1 MLRCNNYCVSYW
13 VINAL
18 PAAAY
23 CQLILS
29 LVERTN
35 KRTNEQMKTMQNKS
49 IAGVMFTMAELLFC
63 IVFTCDIAWRYNTAQ
78 QDDSCTLWLSCMWR
92 LQDLAPVVLHSHW
105 DQGFSQARLPSGQ
118 SPWQKSLPGAA
129 SDEASELNGFHS
141 PSMCKEVFQFEA
153 QETSVVQA
161 TQHVQRYLAGGTS
174 SMRGSG
180 SIALPPVTNPSQ
192 VQYSVPSVYPK
203 TWENKLTLLVFCLPA
218 SHPAEH

>member
-1 MLRCNNYCVSYW
+1 MR
-13 VINAL
+13 
-18 PAAAY
+18 
-23 CQLILS
+23 QLLGDQCIACCSILS
-29 LVERTN
+29 AYSVTC
-35 KRTNEQMKTMQNKS
+35 RTNEQTNERTNEDYAEQEHCRRDVHNGRALVLHS
-49 IAGVMFTMAELLFC
+49 LHLFTS
-63 IVFTCDIAWRYNTAQ
+63 CDIAWRYNTAQ